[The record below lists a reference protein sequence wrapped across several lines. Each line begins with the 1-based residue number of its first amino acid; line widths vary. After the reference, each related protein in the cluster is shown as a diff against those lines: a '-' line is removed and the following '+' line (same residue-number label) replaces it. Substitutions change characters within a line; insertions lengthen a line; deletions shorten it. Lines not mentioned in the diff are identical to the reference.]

1 MGVVEQQGTH
11 ICYRGGSSQ
20 FHQYGGGAAVLQPSV
35 TIITPSTGCRQE
47 YLLDAASSI
56 ERAKNTGLD
65 VQWVIASPE
74 KPPVSLECDY
84 VALKEPLSP
93 SRARNAALERA
104 RGDFVV
110 NLDDDDM
117 LSLDFSA
124 SLIDGLYRD
133 TVYAA
138 YSADWFP
145 ETDTHHIW
153 EGQLPPGFHP
163 PGEVSLLWLADT
175 YPIAMHPST
184 LIVPRHTLEGVG
196 GWDDSLE
203 QAEDIDLAACL
214 MVEYGIVMLDVVT
227 HYYRK
232 HPGQMTRSKEVMQR
246 DHEVI
251 QQVYSRYGIS
261 VVGEG

>member
-1 MGVVEQQGTH
+1 MGGVGQRETH

-20 FHQYGGGAAVLQPSV
+20 FHQYGGAAVLQPSV

-47 YLLDAASSI
+47 YLLDAATSI

-104 RGDFVV
+104 EGDFVV

-117 LSLDFSA
+117 VSPEFSA
-124 SLIDGLYRD
+124 PLIDGLYRD

-163 PGEVSLLWLADT
+163 SGDVSLSWLFAT
-175 YPIAMHPST
+175 YPIAIHPST
-184 LIVPRHTLEGVG
+184 LIIPRHMLEDIG

-203 QAEDIDLAACL
+203 QAEDIDLAAYL
-214 MVEYGIVMLDVVT
+214 TWDYGLVMLDAVT

-232 HPGQMTRSKEVMQR
+232 HPEQMTRTEEVTQR
-246 DHEVI
+246 DKEVI